1 VGCFEDPVIGAPRRK
16 ASLRMRARPRARRHL
31 LPGDLIFTGTPA
43 GIGWARDPKVVLRPG
58 DRLVTHAEVIGEMT
72 TTFTAA

>member
-1 VGCFEDPVIGAPRRK
+1 MFAIG
-16 ASLRMRARPRARRHL
+16 MNYRAHAAEAGLGP
-31 LPGDLIFTGTPA
+31 PS
-43 GIGWARDPKVVLRPG
+43 GIGGARDPKVLLRPG